1 MPSRRRIGKVLAAVV
16 AFLPLATS
24 NAHAGARVWTSAGPV
39 LFSYSEPERVDALA
53 VDPSR
58 PGTVYAATMRGGL
71 FRTGD
76 VGHTWRRVGPGAD
89 VTEVAVGGTG
99 IAYAVTRSAV
109 LRSSD
114 GGTSWHEVLR
124 PHPDVPFSIQ
134 VDPGDASIV
143 YLSTVRGGP
152 GTLDGDLLRSS
163 DAGLTWIP
171 IRARLGQ
178 GYVRALA
185 IDPFDSRRLFVVAEL
200 GFFASADSGA
210 TWGSVANG
218 LPTVDLNALAA
229 DPHSH
234 GTIYAAGA
242 AGIFRSRDSGATF
255 PRIGAGLPVAWV
267 KSVVADPLVPGRL
280 FAAVDGHGVHVS
292 IDGGDTW
299 NAFGDGL
306 RGNAGILAIDPAGRS
321 IHAGTTEGVFDY
333 ELTSVAAPL
342 VLNPDRPFRL
352 RLTARDPRSG
362 KVAVGHPIRHGDLFG
377 YFSIPD
383 LTSDADDPE
392 VVVKLLDSRESGG
405 AVALFHGALTDF
417 QYELTVTDEE
427 SDQRR
432 IYPGTCGGHALL
444 GASDRAP
451 DLSKLALQTV
461 GRWTSGGPP
470 ARRVEALAVDPEH
483 PQTVYATGSGFATR
497 SIYKSTNG
505 GGTWVPTGLSLLVT
519 ALGAGPSRVVYA
531 GDANGFV
538 FKSADGGRNWRDM
551 PAFPHGSYG
560 AIGHLRVD
568 PEDPDIAYMGTH
580 ETISIGGLP
589 PGGSLLRTLDG
600 GVTWQSI
607 QGFYD
612 PVNGLGFGIV
622 TDLAIDPR
630 RPATLHAV
638 KESGY
643 YRSDDRGLHWSRMF
657 LPLTD
662 ATALALDPRQEGVI
676 YVAGPS
682 GLFKSI
688 DHGRSFSRNGIGLP
702 LGPVAIGSGLVG
714 RPSRLVVDP
723 KRSSRVFAG
732 IYGRGV
738 FVSEDGGETWADF
751 NAGLRNLVVR
761 DLVIDAEGKALHAAT
776 HGGAFHNRFA
786 AQSETLS
793 LSGRHPFRVQL
804 TVRDQR
810 TGRTAT
816 GLGTALDDLFGY
828 FTVPGLTT
836 HVDNPEVFVKVVDGR
851 TVNGA
856 FWFFHGA
863 LTDLEYTLTV
873 TEQATGRVKTFSK
886 SAGSACGG
894 FDTSAF
900 SSP

>member
-1 MPSRRRIGKVLAAVV
+1 MSSRCRIGQALCAVALLLA
-16 AFLPLATS
+16 LATS
-24 NAHAGARVWTSAGPV
+24 NAHAGAKVWTSAGPAP
-39 LFSYSEPERVDALA
+39 FPSSEPQRVDALA

-58 PGTVYAATMRGGL
+58 PGTVYAATMRGDF

-76 VGHTWRRVGPGAD
+76 VGHTWNRVGPGDD
-89 VTEVAVGGTG
+89 VTALAVGGTG
-99 IAYAVTRSAV
+99 IAYAGTRSAV
-109 LRSSD
+109 FRSTD
-114 GGTSWHEVLR
+114 GGRSWHKVLGT
-124 PHPDVPFSIQ
+124 PPDVVLSIL

-143 YLSTVRGGP
+143 YLATVRGGP

-163 DAGLTWIP
+163 DAGLTWVR

-178 GYVRALA
+178 GYARAFA

-210 TWGSVANG
+210 SWSSIANG

-229 DPHSH
+229 DPHVR

-255 PRIGAGLPVAWV
+255 SRIGAGLPVAWV
-267 KSVVADPLVPGRL
+267 KSVVVDPLVPGRL
-280 FAAVDGHGVHVS
+280 FAAVDGHGVHAS

-299 NAFGDGL
+299 SAFGDGL
-306 RGNAGILAIDPAGRS
+306 RGNTGSLAIDPAGRS
-321 IHAGTTEGVFDY
+321 LHAGTTEGVFDY
-333 ELTSVAAPL
+333 EFTKVAAPL

-405 AVALFHGALTDF
+405 SVALFHGALTDL

-432 IYPGTCGGHALL
+432 VYSGTCGGHALL
-444 GASDRAP
+444 GEERASS
-451 DLSKLALQTV
+451 DLSKLVVQTE

-470 ARRVEALAVDPEH
+470 ARRVEALTVDPEH
-483 PQTVYATGSGFATR
+483 PQTVYATGTGFATR
-497 SIYKSTNG
+497 SVYKSTNG

-519 ALGAGPSRVVYA
+519 ALAAGSSRVVYA
-531 GDANGFV
+531 GDADGFV
-538 FKSADGGRNWRDM
+538 FKSADGGRNWREV
-551 PAFPHGSYG
+551 PAFPQGNYV
-560 AIGHLRVD
+560 AIGYLRVD
-568 PEDPDIAYMGTH
+568 PEDSDIAYVETY
-580 ETISIGGLP
+580 ETISSVLP
-589 PGGSLLRTLDG
+589 PGGELLRTLDG

-607 QGFYD
+607 QGFSD
-612 PVNGLGFGIV
+612 PVTGLGYGRV
-622 TDLAIDPR
+622 TDLAIDPH

-643 YRSDDRGLHWSRMF
+643 YRSEDRGLHWSRMF

-688 DHGRSFSRNGIGLP
+688 DHGRSFSRIGIGLP
-702 LGPVAIGSGLVG
+702 LGPVGIESGLVG

-723 KRSSRVFAG
+723 KRSSRVLAG

-761 DLVIDAEGKALHAAT
+761 DLAFDAEGRVLHAAT

-786 AQSETLS
+786 AQSETLT

-804 TVRDQR
+804 TVRDRR
-810 TGRTAT
+810 TGRTAA
-816 GLGTALDDLFGY
+816 GLGTALDDLYGY

-836 HVDNPEVFVKVVDGR
+836 HADNPEVFVKVVDGR
-851 TVNGA
+851 AVNGA

-886 SAGSACGG
+886 PAGSACGG

-900 SSP
+900 PSP